1 MEKFLVLVVVLLF
14 IYNLLKPKK
23 KQGKNTANTFQD
35 LQKLLS
41 NIEQHNKT
49 ASTKTTNNNTPQK
62 QNTELKTESYTT
74 LEKTD
79 IKIKTYETN
88 TYDDD
93 ISLSEYL
100 ESKKRSKG
108 FENLEESELYT
119 DDDTKDIDTDVSY
132 QKEDA
137 KWLNQSLKDNA
148 DHSDKHTKKAKLT
161 AKDIKKAY
169 ITNQILERKYI

>member
-14 IYNLLKPKK
+14 IYNLLKPNKK
-23 KQGKNTANTFQD
+23 KQGKATANTFQD

-41 NIEQHNKT
+41 NIEQNKT
-49 ASTKTTNNNTPQK
+49 VSTKTANNNTPQK
-62 QNTELKTESYTT
+62 QNTALKTESYTT

-79 IKIKTYETN
+79 IEVETYETN
-88 TYDDD
+88 TYDDE

-108 FENLEESELYT
+108 FENLEVSQLYT
-119 DDDTKDIDTDVSY
+119 SDSIDTNTSFE
-132 QKEDA
+132 KEDA